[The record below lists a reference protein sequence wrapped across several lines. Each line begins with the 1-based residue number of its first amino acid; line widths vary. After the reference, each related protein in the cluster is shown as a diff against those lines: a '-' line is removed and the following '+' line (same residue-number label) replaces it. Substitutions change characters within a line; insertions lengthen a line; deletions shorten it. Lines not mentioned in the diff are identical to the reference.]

1 MTDLPTILAT
11 LNRPRML
18 VGAARKGLGLY
29 RRDRD
34 LGRIL
39 PQESRPGRAGA
50 ALLAAEA
57 VVETARQTGDATYSI
72 TRHIELLTA
81 LLAEATL
88 TGRSVA

>member
-1 MTDLPTILAT
+1 MTDLAAILGT
-11 LNRPRML
+11 LNRPRLL

-34 LGRIL
+34 LVRIL
-39 PQESRPGRAGA
+39 PQETRPGRAGH

-57 VVETARQTGDATYSI
+57 RLEETRKAGDATYSI

-81 LLAEATL
+81 LLAESTL
-88 TGRSVA
+88 APRAA

>member
-1 MTDLPTILAT
+1 MTELASTLGT

-34 LGRIL
+34 LARIL
-39 PQESRPGRAGA
+39 PQETRPGRAGA

-57 VVETARQTGDATYSI
+57 RLEATRKAGDVTYSI

-81 LLAEATL
+81 LLAEAALGPRT
-88 TGRSVA
+88 A